1 MLAIEAEPVDHRWAR
16 ITAHAPILAA
26 TCRHYLDQIAVSVRP
41 ATVAGADVAL

>member
-26 TCRHYLDQIAVSVRP
+26 TCRNYLDQIAVSVRP